1 MTIKINEALEKR
13 KTHYLINDYTGP
25 EWKPA
30 PLCNISPET
39 LTYKQIGLYY
49 TAIASEV
56 TCKRC
61 IRCLTGR
68 YTR

>member
-1 MTIKINEALEKR
+1 MIKINEALEKR
-13 KTHYLINDYTGP
+13 KTHYMINDYTGP

-39 LTYKQIGLYY
+39 RVYKQLGFYY
-49 TAIASEV
+49 TADSGSV

-61 IRCLTGR
+61 IRSLTGS